1 MEKQNTQFNEE
12 HVQSQVL
19 SLLHT
24 HTSIEDTLDLAK
36 ELVITHIDL
45 DKVLKSLLVDD
56 YVVLT
61 VIERKLVE
69 LSEEGK
75 GYVAK
80 GTPEF

>member
-1 MEKQNTQFNEE
+1 
-12 HVQSQVL
+12 VL
-19 SLLHT
+19 ALLHANT
-24 HTSIEDTLDLAK
+24 CIEDTLDLAK
-36 ELVITHIDL
+36 DLAITHIDL

-69 LSEEGK
+69 LSDEGK